1 MSNLLEKASIITTPT
16 AYSDGK
22 LHSVKPVQTLGD
34 EEVVNGDFATDS
46 NWSKGTGWSISGG
59 SANFSGGTDANFNQN
74 NIIEN
79 GKKYLLEFDL
89 INLIDGGVTVRVG
102 NTNVTDYTLFES
114 KHYALTTISDG
125 TSLMFR
131 SFSNTGGF
139 SIDNVSIKEVIDA
152 DFDFQRGSAATRV
165 NAQGLI
171 ENVQTLSGNLV
182 QNGDFSEIGSELVTN
197 GDFATDSDWNKGT
210 GWSIINGQ
218 AICNGVGTNSLK
230 QSGITTTSKIYK
242 LSFDI
247 ISKSNDNFLIISTN
261 FGDTYINGSSTSL
274 GTNTFYIKPTS
285 GTGIRFRVADGTT
298 LTIDNVSVKEVG
310 QNWSFINGTNI
321 GDNKAIISGD
331 GSLAGRI
338 EQSNVFAS
346 GKTYKITL
354 DSIINSGGGLNV
366 KYGVAYASNIG
377 SILTTGSYTFYY
389 TASSNQPLII
399 SRKTGGVAYD
409 SSVTNISVIEI
420 TDDTDLPR
428 IDYTD
433 GCGSLLLEPQSTNL
447 IDYSEDFSQNTW
459 TKIGS
464 TFTSN
469 AIISPDGTLNA
480 DKFIEDT
487 STGNH
492 NIYSETI
499 SVTLG
504 STYTLSLYVKKGERS
519 RFRLDGGYRLSLDAT
534 FDLNTLVVTGNGT
547 IESFSDG
554 WYKLSATGVGEVSSA
569 GTNIHFYILNDS
581 GVQSYEGN
589 GTSGIYIWGA
599 QLEQQ
604 SYPTSYIPTNGS
616 TSTRLADVCN
626 NSGSSDLINSTEG
639 VLYAEIASL
648 ASTASQSS
656 YLSISDGTYNNR
668 ASILF
673 SNGSTNQ
680 IRTFLRVGG
689 ATQIDV
695 SGNVADVTSFN
706 KVAFS
711 YKENDFKVYING
723 VLVSSDTN
731 GSVWT
736 ADTITKLSFSEIN
749 TNAGTFKGNV
759 KALVVFKEALTND
772 ELEGLTGE
780 GYDTF
785 NALAL
790 ANNYTII

>member
-261 FGDTYINGSSTSL
+261 FVDTYINGSSTSL

-447 IDYSEDFSQNTW
+447 ITYSEDFSDSSW
-459 TKIGS
+459 TLFCTIQANSSVSPNGLTTATKLTHTHSQYNMLRVIAFGVR
-464 TFTSN
+464 TTSVFVKN
-469 AIISPDGTLNA
+469 LNA
-480 DKFIEDT
+480 DNFYIR
-487 STGNH
+487 
-492 NIYSETI
+492 
-499 SVTLG
+499 G
-504 STYTLSLYVKKGERS
+504 SDSGYAYYNFNTKTVNNNSLKVEY
-519 RFRLDGGYRLSLDAT
+519 FANDWIRLSLTESNSLRQFGIGVDES
-534 FDLNTLVVTGNGT
+534 DLSESGN
-547 IESFSDG
+547 SV
-554 WYKLSATGVGEVSSA
+554 YV
-569 GTNIHFYILNDS
+569 
-581 GVQSYEGN
+581 
-589 GTSGIYIWGA
+589 WGA
-599 QLEQQ
+599 QLEEK
-604 SYPTSYIPTNGS
+604 SYPTSYIPTNSS
-616 TSTRLADVCN
+616 TATRLADVCN

-639 VLYAEIASL
+639 VLYAEISAL
-648 ASTASQSS
+648 ADD
-656 YLSISDGTYNNR
+656 LSARYISINDGTNQ
-668 ASILF
+668 
-673 SNGSTNQ
+673 NQ
-680 IRTFLRVGG
+680 IDIHYDVSSNQIKGFCRVSNSLVGIVEFIANDITDFNKIAFKYKQNNFSLYVNGVQVDTDTSGVVPSSNTLNVLNFSKGVGG
-689 ATQIDV
+689 NFYGKV
-695 SGNVADVTSFN
+695 KSVA
-706 KVAFS
+706 
-711 YKENDFKVYING
+711 
-723 VLVSSDTN
+723 
-731 GSVWT
+731 
-736 ADTITKLSFSEIN
+736 
-749 TNAGTFKGNV
+749 
-759 KALVVFKEALTND
+759 VFKEALTND